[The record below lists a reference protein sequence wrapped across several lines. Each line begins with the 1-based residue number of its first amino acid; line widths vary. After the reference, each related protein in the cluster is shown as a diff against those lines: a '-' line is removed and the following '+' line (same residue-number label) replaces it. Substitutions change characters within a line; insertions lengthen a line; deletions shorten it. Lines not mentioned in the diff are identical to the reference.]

1 MSHSGPVLP
10 ALCVSPCDGAFFTSN
25 ILEARKSVERQR
37 PDTSSDEID
46 LYIRTY
52 YSLLRSSGEV
62 RVRSFEE
69 AHIYSN
75 SSLHE
80 GAKDSRPD
88 VSAFGYAAGR
98 VPEIM
103 PDVRRILFG
112 QSEEQFVHAGANV
125 VQWERLSAR
134 GRRRPYRY
142 DGRGTLAAFIAS
154 ASDIDDLVPILTA
167 YQIEWNKMHQL
178 LATSAV
184 GQAIAKGEQ
193 LVSAGDAELEAKL
206 AEALDLPIDLVGRL
220 KQAFGKQYSHAM
232 KMLATT
238 RLDVRLQLLAGSFNH
253 YQRAAQR
260 WWSGIEPVYLKANH
274 GPQKRPVYFV
284 SSNTHSLANLL
295 GGYAIKHKDMLLAT
309 AKTHDPDG
317 VWSQLERAVQEGSD
331 EAANLLY
338 FVLRHHVRLSAG
350 SMEHVQRWDEAHGIV
365 TVPDPGHVEVGA
377 QVIELDKVAPEL
389 LDPRLHIP
397 GIERLRKSEAV
408 IINID
413 YPLGMAAYQLLSR
426 VGQGAGEIR
435 GLYLMGK
442 AATLNARVGDVMI
455 SKVVQDE
462 HSKNTYMVSNCFTS
476 GDVAPYLRY
485 GTVFDS
491 QKALTVRSAFL
502 QNREYMGVFYR
513 EGYTVLEME
522 AGPYLSA
529 IFELVDPSRHPIDEL
544 VNVGERTSFDVGIL
558 HYASDT
564 PYSRRQSLLSKS
576 MGFFGI
582 DSTYACAIAITRRIL
597 QQEIQRL

>member
-1 MSHSGPVLP
+1 
-10 ALCVSPCDGAFFTSN
+10 
-25 ILEARKSVERQR
+25 VERQR

-80 GAKDSRPD
+80 GAKDTRPD
-88 VSAFGYAAGR
+88 ISAFGYAAGR
-98 VPEIM
+98 VPESM
-103 PDVRRILFG
+103 PDVRRVLLG
-112 QSEEQFVHAGANV
+112 QAEEQFVAAGANIHDWQRV
-125 VQWERLSAR
+125 SAR

-167 YQIEWNKMHQL
+167 YQIEWNKIHML
-178 LATSAV
+178 LAQSAI
-184 GQAIAKGEQ
+184 GQQLARGEIT
-193 LVSAGDAELEAKL
+193 LADPDLDGRL
-206 AEALDLPIDLVGRL
+206 AEALDLPIELVARL
-220 KQAFGKQYSHAM
+220 KQALGKSAAHGLKLMASM
-232 KMLATT
+232 
-238 RLDVRLQLLAGSFNH
+238 RLDLRLQLLAGSFNH
-253 YQRAAQR
+253 YQKAAQR
-260 WWSGIEPVYLKANH
+260 WWSGIEPVYLKTSK

-295 GGYAIKHKDMLLAT
+295 GGYALEHKEQLLAT
-309 AKTHDPDG
+309 AKAHDPDG
-317 VWSQLERAVQEGSD
+317 VWTQLERAIAEGSD

-338 FVLRHHVRLSAG
+338 FVLRAHLRVSPGALD
-350 SMEHVQRWDEAHGIV
+350 HVQRWDESNGIY

-377 QVIELDKVAPEL
+377 QVIELDKVVPERV
-389 LDPRLHIP
+389 DPRLRIP
-397 GIERLRKSEAV
+397 GLERLRKSDAV

-426 VGQGAGEIR
+426 VGQGVGEVR

-455 SKVVQDE
+455 SKVVHDE
-462 HSKNTYMVSNCFTS
+462 HSKNTYLVSNCFNS

-485 GTVFDS
+485 GTVFDN

-522 AGPYLSA
+522 AGPYLSGV
-529 IFELVDPSRHPIDEL
+529 FELVDPNRHPNDEL
-544 VNVGERTSFDVGIL
+544 VNVGERTTFDVGVL

-576 MGFFGI
+576 MGWFGV
-582 DSTYACAIAITRRIL
+582 DSTYACSIAITRRIL
-597 QQEIQRL
+597 SQEIQRL